1 MYKTTIKGGIA
12 MRFNGA
18 FRIFVMVLTTAM
30 IMLGTLSC
38 AETKKTTEKK
48 ISLPKV
54 KLTSQ
59 TQYTI
64 DEFCG
69 LGFGQIQ
76 QPIEISADKDFTISG
91 WAIDEKEK
99 TISGGV
105 VIDIDAKLF
114 LANHEMPRP
123 DVASVLK
130 NPALENA
137 GFSAKIPISELGK
150 GQHTLTLNILTK
162 DKKAYYSPEQKVVFE
177 VK

>member
-1 MYKTTIKGGIA
+1 
-12 MRFNGA
+12 MRFNRA
-18 FRIFVMVLTTAM
+18 FRFFVMVLTTTM
-30 IMLGTLSC
+30 IMIGTLSC

-48 ISLPKV
+48 VSLPKV

-59 TQYTI
+59 TPYAI

-69 LGFGQIQ
+69 LGYAQIQQLQ
-76 QPIEISADKDFTISG
+76 QPIEISTDKDFTISG

-105 VIDIDAKLF
+105 VIDIDGKLS

-123 DVASVLK
+123 DIATGFK

-137 GFSAKIPISELGK
+137 GFRAKIPISELGK
-150 GQHTLTLNILTK
+150 GQHILTLKILTK
-162 DKKAYYSPEQKVVFE
+162 DKKAYYSPEQKVMFE
-177 VK
+177 IK